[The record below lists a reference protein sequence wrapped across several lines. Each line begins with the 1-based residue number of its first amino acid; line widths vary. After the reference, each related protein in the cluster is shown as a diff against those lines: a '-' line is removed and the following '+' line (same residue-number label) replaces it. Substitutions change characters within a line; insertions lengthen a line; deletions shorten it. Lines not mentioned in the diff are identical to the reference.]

1 MSGATFAGAG
11 DAQFSVWQP
20 RVTTSNA
27 TATELGLD
35 GSTTYL
41 TIPASRTL
49 AFTIKLAAARTDATG
64 DRAAWSAIQGGI
76 TRDSSGN
83 CRLLGSVTG
92 AGTTTLSDA
101 GAATWSVAVT
111 ADTANNRL
119 AITVTG
125 EASKTIRWLAIVEAA
140 DLGG

>member
-1 MSGATFAGAG
+1 
-11 DAQFSVWQP
+11 VWVL
-20 RVTTSNA
+20 RKITTDA
-27 TATELGLD
+27 TATEVALD
-35 GSTTYL
+35 GTTTYL
-41 TIPASRTL
+41 TVPASRTL

-64 DRAAWSAIQGGI
+64 DRAAWPAIQGAI

-101 GAATWSVAVT
+101 GAATWTVAVT
-111 ADTANNRL
+111 ADTSNNRL

-125 EASKTIRWLAIVEAA
+125 EASKTIRWTAIVEAA